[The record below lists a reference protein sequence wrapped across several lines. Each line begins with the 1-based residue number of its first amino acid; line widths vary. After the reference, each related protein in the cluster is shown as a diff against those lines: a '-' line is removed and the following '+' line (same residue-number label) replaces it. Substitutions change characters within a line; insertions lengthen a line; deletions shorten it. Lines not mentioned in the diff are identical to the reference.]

1 MSVTVTRPLPE
12 RRVLRRDSAALL
24 ALLLGAL
31 ASVSSML
38 GSWIPSLWGDEVT
51 SVMSAQRPVGSL
63 LLMLGHVDAVHGTYY
78 LGLHAWGAAFGFSP
92 FIVRLPS
99 ALAVGVATAAV
110 VLLTDRLRS
119 RRVAVL
125 AGLVCVILPRITY
138 MGEEARSYALSAAV
152 VAWLTLIL
160 IVALSR
166 DHTSNLLW
174 VLYGVMLAVGIFLFL
189 YIALFAVV
197 HLIVVIASRVSRRTV
212 LGWVIATVG
221 GLAAAS
227 PLVVVAIMERAQIS
241 YLGVTQQL
249 SPSTLYSGLW
259 FGGWMFAAVA
269 WLMIGV
275 AVWGEARRRVQISQ
289 AVGGGVLFLSG
300 RRIPTLVFLS
310 LAWLLV
316 PTLLLIAVHG
326 FVPDFT
332 ARYVSFCAPAAAAL
346 IACGI
351 DEFLR
356 VRRWLGVAAGLL
368 VVLLAAPVYVA
379 QRTPY
384 AKNQS
389 DWSQISAAIGHNARP
404 GDAVVF
410 DESTRPSRRPR
421 LAMHGYPVGFH
432 GLRDVTVRTPFQ
444 KALTWHDIAYTVRD
458 AAAHGRFA
466 GVDRVWLIE
475 YAASPHQADTYGQRD
490 LSQLGFEQTAAP
502 IHTHRGLIALY
513 ERTP

>member
-12 RRVLRRDSAALL
+12 RRALHSDPAAML

-51 SVMSAQRPVGSL
+51 SVMSAQRPIGAL
-63 LLMLGHVDAVHGTYY
+63 FLMLGHVDAVHGTYY

-110 VLLTDRLRS
+110 VVLADRLRS

-125 AGLVCVILPRITY
+125 AGLVCAVLPRITY

-166 DHTSNLLW
+166 DRPTNVLW
-174 VLYGVMLAVGIFLFL
+174 VVYGATLAVGIYLFL
-189 YIALFAVV
+189 YTALFAVV
-197 HLIVVIASRVSRRTV
+197 HLIVMIASRVPRRTV
-212 LGWVIATVG
+212 LGWAIATAG
-221 GLAAAS
+221 ALAAVS
-227 PLVVVAIMERAQIS
+227 PLVVVAILERAQIS
-241 YLGVTQQL
+241 YLGVTPQL
-249 SPSTLYSGLW
+249 SPSTLFSGLW
-259 FGGWMFAAVA
+259 FGTWVFATIA
-269 WLMIGV
+269 WLMIAV

-289 AVGGGVLFLSG
+289 AVGGGALFQSG
-300 RRIPTLVFLS
+300 RRLPTLVFLS

-316 PTLLLIAVHG
+316 PTLLLVGVHS

-351 DEFLR
+351 DEFFR
-356 VRRWLGVAAGLL
+356 VRWWLGLAAGMM

-404 GDAVVF
+404 GDAIVF

-421 LAMHGYPVGFH
+421 LAMHGYPGGFQ
-432 GLRDVTVRTPFQ
+432 GIRDVTLRTPFQ
-444 KALTWHDIAYTVRD
+444 KATTWHDIAYSVRD

-466 GVDRVWLIE
+466 GVDRLWLIE

-490 LSQLGFEQTAAP
+490 LTQLGFRQGAAP
-502 IHTHRGLIALY
+502 IHTHRALIALY

>member
-1 MSVTVTRPLPE
+1 LSVTVTR
-12 RRVLRRDSAALL
+12 RVPPKGALRRNSAALL
-24 ALLLGAL
+24 AVVLGAL
-31 ASVSSML
+31 TSASSLL

-63 LLMLGHVDAVHGTYY
+63 MRMLGHVDAVHGAYY
-78 LGLHAWGAAFGFSP
+78 LGLHAWGAVFGFSP
-92 FIVRLPS
+92 FCVRLPS
-99 ALAVGVATAAV
+99 ALAVGVATTAV
-110 VLLTDRLRS
+110 MLLADRLRS

-125 AGLVCVILPRITY
+125 AGLVCVLLPRVTY
-138 MGEEARSYALSAAV
+138 MGEEARSYAFSAAV
-152 VAWLTLIL
+152 AAWLTLIL

-166 DHTSNLLW
+166 DRRDRLIW
-174 VLYGVMLAVGIFLFL
+174 VAYGAVLAVGIYLFL
-189 YIALFAVV
+189 YIALFVVV
-197 HLIVVIASRVSRRTV
+197 HGILVITSRTSRRAV
-212 LGWVIATVG
+212 LGWVIATAA
-221 GLAAAS
+221 GLVAAS
-227 PLVVVAIMERAQIS
+227 PLVVVAISERAQVS

-249 SPSTLYSGLW
+249 SLSTLFSGLW
-259 FGGWMFAAVA
+259 FGDWMFASFA
-269 WLMIGV
+269 WFMIGV
-275 AVWGEARRRVQISQ
+275 AVWSEARRRVQVAQ

-300 RRIPTLVFLS
+300 RRIPTLVSLS
-310 LAWLLV
+310 LAWLFV

-351 DEFLR
+351 DEFFRL
-356 VRRWLGVAAGLL
+356 RRWLGVAAGLL
-368 VVLLAAPVYVA
+368 VVFVAVPVYVA

-389 DWSQISAAIGHNARP
+389 DWAQISAAVGRDSRP

-421 LAMHGYPVGFH
+421 LAMHGYPAGFH
-432 GLRDVTVRTPFQ
+432 GIRDVTLRTPFQ
-444 KALTWHDIAYTVRD
+444 ESTTWHDTAYTVPE

-475 YAASPHQADTYGQRD
+475 YAASPQHPDTYGQRE
-490 LSQLGFEQTAAP
+490 LTELGFDETTAP
-502 IHTHRGLIALY
+502 LHTHRGLIALY

>member
-1 MSVTVTRPLPE
+1 
-12 RRVLRRDSAALL
+12 
-24 ALLLGAL
+24 
-31 ASVSSML
+31 ML

-63 LLMLGHVDAVHGTYY
+63 FVMLGHVDAVHGTYY

-92 FIVRLPS
+92 FAVRLPS
-99 ALAVGVATAAV
+99 ALAVGLATAAV
-110 VLLTDRLRS
+110 VLLADRLRS

-125 AGLVCVILPRITY
+125 VGLVCAILPRVTY
-138 MGEEARSYALSAAV
+138 MGEEARSYAFSAAV
-152 VAWLTLIL
+152 AAWLTLIL
-160 IVALSR
+160 ILALSKPR
-166 DHTSNLLW
+166 PSNLLW
-174 VLYGVMLAVGIFLFL
+174 AVYGTTLAMGVYLFL
-189 YIALFAVV
+189 YTVLFAAV

-212 LGWVIATVG
+212 LGWAIATVSA
-221 GLAAAS
+221 LAAAS
-227 PLVVVAIMERAQIS
+227 PVVIAAILERAQIS
-241 YLGVTQQL
+241 YLGVTPQL
-249 SPSTLYSGLW
+249 SPSTLFSGLW
-259 FGGWMFAAVA
+259 FGTWVFATIA
-269 WLMIGV
+269 WLMIAV

-289 AVGGGVLFLSG
+289 AVGGGALFQSG
-300 RRIPTLVFLS
+300 RRLPTLVFLS

-316 PTLLLIAVHG
+316 PTLLLVGVHS

-351 DEFLR
+351 DEFFR
-356 VRRWLGVAAGLL
+356 VRRLLGVTAGLL
-368 VVLLAAPVYVA
+368 VVILALPVYLS

-389 DWSQISAAIGHNARP
+389 DWSQISAAVGRNAKP

-421 LAMHGYPVGFH
+421 LAMHGYPEGFH
-432 GLRDVTVRTPFQ
+432 HIRDLTLRTRFQ
-444 KALTWHDIAYTVRD
+444 EATTWHDVAYTVSE
-458 AAAHGRFA
+458 AAAHARFA

-475 YAASPHQADTYGQRD
+475 YAPSPDRADSYGQRD
-490 LSQLGFEQTAAP
+490 LTRLGFRQGAAP